1 MRNLLGSSVLTGRAL
16 RATGLYFFF
25 CAANIGIAGTG
36 YGVWIAGGD
45 AIEREGIGEE
55 TEGTI
60 GEGIAE
66 TRGETE
72 IAEGIASEVAGEIAD
87 AVAVAVAVAVGSL
100 EVAEIAGNAVDAEG
114 YPEEV
119 DAVETRFAGAEITG
133 TIDRVREVAVEVAGE
148 IAGEIA
154 DADTDAD
161 AGR

>member
-1 MRNLLGSSVLTGRAL
+1 M
-16 RATGLYFFF
+16 YFFF

-72 IAEGIASEVAGEIAD
+72 IAEGIAREVAEWI
-87 AVAVAVAVAVGSL
+87 AVAVAGESL
-100 EVAEIAGNAVDAEG
+100 EIAEVAGNAVDAEG
-114 YPEEV
+114 YPDVV
-119 DAVETRFAGAEITG
+119 DAAETRVAGAGIRG
-133 TIDRVREVAVEVAGE
+133 TMDRVSEVAVEVAGE
-148 IAGEIA
+148 LAGGI
-154 DADTDAD
+154 AD